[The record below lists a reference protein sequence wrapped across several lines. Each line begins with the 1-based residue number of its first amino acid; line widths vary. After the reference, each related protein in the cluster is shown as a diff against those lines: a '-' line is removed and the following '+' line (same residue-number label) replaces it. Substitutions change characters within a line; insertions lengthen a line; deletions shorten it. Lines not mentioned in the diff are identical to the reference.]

1 MIDTAL
7 GRRAPGVTQAVILLI
22 ASGLTTLMTAILGP
36 TLPAMQAH
44 FSAVQGVRYW
54 VPLAVT
60 APLLLM
66 ALCSVFAGAAADR
79 YGRKPLLLTGAACY
93 ALLGTAPL
101 WLDSLYAIV
110 ASRALVGLADAAV
123 MTCSLT
129 LIGDYWSGARR
140 ERILALQTTVGAGS
154 AVILNLIGGALG
166 STWGWRAPFAVYG
179 VALLLALSIQLYI
192 WEPPATARPLSTA
205 VSSDRAEMHFDV
217 RLLIGIC
224 LQTLFGGLIFLIV
237 PLHMGFLLQAL
248 NVNSPQQIGAAQAL
262 NSAAVV
268 LGTLLFG
275 WIVSPRVGVAR
286 QLALCAG
293 IAGVGLIAM
302 AWSVTYQQLIGAA
315 AIEGVGC
322 GLMLPTLMTW
332 NMRTLPPSRRGL
344 GMGACSSSLFL
355 GMFLNP
361 LIVVAATD
369 VTGNRATVVLV
380 LGGLALAGAA
390 LAFFLRR
397 QPQAQRDAAVR
408 LNGSRR

>member
-1 MIDTAL
+1 MIEAATAE
-7 GRRAPGVTQAVILLI
+7 RTPGITQAVILLI

-36 TLPAMQAH
+36 TLPAMQLH
-44 FSAVQGVRYW
+44 FAAVQGVRYW

-60 APLLLM
+60 APLLVM
-66 ALCSVFAGAAADR
+66 AVCSVFAGAAADR
-79 YGRKPLLLTGAACY
+79 YGRKRLLLSGAACY

-101 WLDSLYAIV
+101 WLDSVYAIV

-129 LIGDYWSGARR
+129 LIGDYWSGVRR
-140 ERILALQTTVGAGS
+140 ERLLALQTTVGAGS
-154 AVILNLIGGALG
+154 AVILNLVGGALG

-179 VALLLALSIQLYI
+179 VALLLALAIQLSI
-192 WEPPATARPLSTA
+192 WEPPVARGLVRVGA
-205 VSSDRAEMHFDV
+205 SSHGAADRFDV
-217 RLLIGIC
+217 LLLVGIC
-224 LQTLFGGLIFLIV
+224 LLTLFGGIIFLVV
-237 PLHMGFLLQAL
+237 PLHLGFLLQDL
-248 NVNSPQQIGAAQAL
+248 DVTSPRQIGVAQAL

-275 WIVSPRVGVAR
+275 WIVSPRMGVAR
-286 QLALCAG
+286 QLALCAA

-302 AWSVTYQQLIGAA
+302 AMSATYPQLIGAA
-315 AIEGVGC
+315 ALEGVGC

-332 NMRTLPPSRRGL
+332 NMRTLPATRRGV

-369 VTGNRATVVLV
+369 LTGNRATVVLV
-380 LGGLALAGAA
+380 LGCITLGGAA
-390 LAFFLRR
+390 LSSF
-397 QPQAQRDAAVR
+397 DTAAR
-408 LNGSRR
+408 LSESRR